1 MPAVQVLLKER
12 VLLCAATVIILSTLG
27 APWAWP

>member
-1 MPAVQVLLKER
+1 MLAVQVLPEER
-12 VLLCAATVIILSTLG
+12 MLLCAATVVMLSTLG